1 MPEHT
6 QGCVVI
12 VHTGTGVLSAALAQV
27 VKPEPLI
34 ITGTTAAE
42 VNARLHGASVPA
54 PLVLVL
60 LDEAVGFAPA
70 LALGQRSAGRR
81 IAGYCLVDPVF
92 IASGLEE
99 KSAAL
104 KSTGDWPDA
113 PVCIAALADEGSAS
127 ARLARLHGWEFI
139 TAQTPAALAEAIS
152 HWGMDRR
159 LDL

>member
-1 MPEHT
+1 ML
-6 QGCVVI
+6 
-12 VHTGTGVLSAALAQV
+12 VHTGTGHLSAALAQD

-34 ITGTTAAE
+34 VTGTTAAE

-81 IAGYCLVDPVF
+81 IAGYCLVDP
-92 IASGLEE
+92 GPRDQ
-99 KSAAL
+99 SAAL
-104 KSTGDWPDA
+104 RSSGDWPDA

-152 HWGMDRR
+152 HWGMNRR
-159 LDL
+159 LNL